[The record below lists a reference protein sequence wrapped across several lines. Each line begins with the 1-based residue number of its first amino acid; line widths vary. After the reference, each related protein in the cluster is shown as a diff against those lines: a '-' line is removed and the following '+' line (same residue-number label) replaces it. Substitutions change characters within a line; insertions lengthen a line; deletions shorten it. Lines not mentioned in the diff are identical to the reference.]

1 MSNLPATMTVI
12 EISEPGGPEVLKPAT
27 RDVPTPGPGEVLI
40 QAEAVGVNRPDLAQ
54 RAGTYPPP
62 PGASDLPGLEVAGTV
77 AALGDGV
84 TDWTI
89 GDKVCALTPGGSYAE
104 FCTTHASHCLPVPD
118 SLTWVQAG
126 ALCETYFTVWT
137 NVFERGALQPGE
149 TLLIHGGAS
158 GIGTTAVQIAREWGA
173 TVLCTVGTAEK
184 AAAVQSLGATRAI
197 NYREQD
203 FVEIVKEETG
213 GKGANV
219 ILDMVAGD
227 YVPRDLQCLAMDGR
241 LVIIA
246 LLGGPKAEV
255 NFGMVMRNRH
265 TITGS
270 TLRPQTIEAKARM
283 ARGLRENV
291 WPMLEAGKIAPII
304 HGTFPLTEAAA
315 AHAALEAGDHVGKF
329 VLTVD

>member
-1 MSNLPATMTVI
+1 VPA
-12 EISEPGGPEVLKPAT
+12 
-27 RDVPTPGPGEVLI
+27 PGPGEVLI
-40 QAEAVGVNRPDLAQ
+40 KTAASGVNRPDLAQ

-84 TDWTI
+84 TDWGI
-89 GDKVCALTPGGSYAE
+89 GDKVCALTAGGSYAE
-104 FCTTHASHCLPVPD
+104 YCTAHATHCLPVPD
-118 SLTWVQAG
+118 NLTWVQAG

-137 NVFERGALQPGE
+137 NVFERGGLLPGE

-158 GIGTTAVQIAREWGA
+158 GIGTTAIQVAREWGA
-173 TVLCTVGTAEK
+173 TVLCTVGTPEK
-184 AAAVQSLGATRAI
+184 AAAVEALGAKRAI
-197 NYREQD
+197 NYRTED
-203 FVEIVKEETG
+203 FVEIVKAETG
-213 GKGANV
+213 GKGADV

-227 YVPRDLQCLAMDGR
+227 YVPRNLQCLAMDGR

-246 LLGGPKAEV
+246 LLGGPKAEI
-255 NFGMVMRNRH
+255 NFGLIMRNRH

-270 TLRPQTIEAKARM
+270 TLRPQTVEAKARI

-291 WPMLEAGKIAPII
+291 WPMLASGRIAPII
-304 HGTFPLTEAAA
+304 HGTFPLAEAAQ
-315 AHAALEAGDHVGKF
+315 AHAALEAGEHVGKF